1 MKIVYRCWIA
11 ACLASWAMGC
21 GSSEPVA
28 EVTGET
34 PASMARE
41 RADHATR
48 EAELRSRYLDLLK
61 ATLTDLVYENHPKA
75 RAKLRGDLSSWKD
88 ALRGEPLEYPSRAHT
103 MVGVARLDNIRALV
117 EDILA
122 NGVPGDLIEAG
133 AWRGGATIYMRALLE
148 AHGDEERRVWVAD
161 SFEGLPPPD
170 VESYPADAQYD
181 LSGIDEL
188 AVSQQEVERNFRRY
202 GLLDDRVRFLKG
214 WFKDTLPDAP
224 IEQLAL
230 LRVDGDLYESTMDAL
245 RALYPKLSS
254 GGYVII
260 DDYGSLPP
268 CKKAVAD
275 YRAEHGITGPIHRI
289 DWTGVYW
296 QKP

>member
-11 ACLASWAMGC
+11 ACLAGWGMGC

-34 PASMARE
+34 PASIARE

-122 NGVPGDLIEAG
+122 NEVPGDLIEAG

-268 CKKAVAD
+268 CKEAVAD

>member
-1 MKIVYRCWIA
+1 MKRVHPGGVVAWLAVWAA
-11 ACLASWAMGC
+11 AC
-21 GSSEPVA
+21 GSAEPVPAPAPEATAPAAETSA
-28 EVTGET
+28 EVD
-34 PASMARE
+34 R
-41 RADHATR
+41 
-48 EAELRSRYLDLLK
+48 LRDRYLDLLK
-61 ATLTDLVYENHPKA
+61 YTLTDLVYENHPKV
-75 RAKLRGDLSSWKD
+75 RAKLRADLSSWQD
-88 ALRGEPLEYPSRAHT
+88 ALRGKPLEYPSRAHT
-103 MVGVARLDNIRALV
+103 MVGLARLDNIRTLV

-122 NGVPGDLIEAG
+122 NDVPGDLIEAG
-133 AWRGGATIYMRALLE
+133 AWRGGSTIYMRAVLE
-148 AHGDEERRVWVAD
+148 AYGDPERRVWVAD

-170 VESYPADAQYD
+170 PENYPADAQYD

-188 AVSQQEVERNFRRY
+188 AVSQEEVERNFRRY

-224 IEQLAL
+224 IEQLSL
-230 LRVDGDLYESTMDAL
+230 LRIDGDLYESTMDAL
-245 RALYPKLSS
+245 RALYPRVSS

-268 CKKAVAD
+268 CKEAVAD
-275 YRAEHGITGPIHRI
+275 YRAEHGITAPIREI